1 MALNYVK
8 IGKRMGTIRKHR
20 GISQLFLAELIDK
33 SPSYISY
40 VENGLKCMSL
50 DTLVAVANA
59 LEVSADDLLMDSINN
74 TTKVA
79 NHEFAT
85 LLADCNEYEKR
96 VLLATAKTLKEA
108 MRENHYFLY
117 RRTREEYT

>member
-8 IGKRMGTIRKHR
+8 IGKRMGNIRKHR

-74 TTKVA
+74 TTKVS

-85 LLADCNEYEKR
+85 LLADCTEYEKR
-96 VLLATAKTLKEA
+96 VLLATAKALKETI
-108 MRENHYFLY
+108 RENQYYLY
-117 RRTREEYT
+117 HRT

>member
-1 MALNYVK
+1 
-8 IGKRMGTIRKHR
+8 MGTIRKHR

-59 LEVSADDLLMDSINN
+59 LEVSADDLLMDSIKN

-85 LLADCNEYEKR
+85 LLSDCSEYEKR
-96 VLLATAKTLKEA
+96 VLQKKAKTLKEA
-108 MRENHYFLY
+108 MRENHCFLY
-117 RRTREEYT
+117 RRT